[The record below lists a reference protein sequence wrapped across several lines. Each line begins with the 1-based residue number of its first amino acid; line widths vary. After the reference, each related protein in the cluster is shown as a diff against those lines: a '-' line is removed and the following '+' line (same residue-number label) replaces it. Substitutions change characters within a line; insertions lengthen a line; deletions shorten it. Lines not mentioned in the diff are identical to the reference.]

1 MDTELIRLQLFQGLW
16 SRFLP
21 VYKQIRKELSEGS
34 LGDIGFLRAEYCL
47 PIYKSLEWI
56 QKPELGGGSCST
68 CAIYS
73 VALACMIFGE
83 MPETITAVGQLTR
96 EGESVITHLDMY
108 MKGLVLTYFENFV
121 YVTHI

>member
-1 MDTELIRLQLFQGLW
+1 MENYPADTLMDTELKQLQLFQGLW
-16 SRFLP
+16 TSFLP

-47 PIYKSLEWI
+47 PIYESLEWI
-56 QKPELGGGSCST
+56 QRPELGGGSCST
-68 CAIYS
+68 CAIYT

-96 EGESVITHLDMY
+96 EGEITCFNTYLKSVITHL
-108 MKGLVLTYFENFV
+108 N
-121 YVTHI
+121 